1 MAARYGKDTG
11 GSKARLSAIWPRKGK
26 KCYNRATLLVYH
38 YQNSDL
44 NAVAVIMAD
53 AVSRQAFSDLIGSI
67 YDCAL
72 DPSRWERTLADIKD
86 ALDCHGITLTLSDLR
101 YDRLLLQKAA
111 GLEAPALEQ
120 LPKHAPEMHARLRDA
135 LASWPSLDE
144 PHVVS
149 RHFSPAYIETS
160 PYFQEWARSTGT
172 VDTMALFLMH
182 TPLHLAGLYLGRNVR
197 QGLIT
202 DREIELGRLLLP
214 HLRRAVTISNVLD
227 IRTIEGTRMAEAL
240 DALRCAVVLVNEH
253 GTILHANRAAED
265 MQDGGG
271 PIQSA
276 QGILQ
281 PTAPSAATELRAA
294 IKLAAGNEASIGKMG
309 LAIRLTEPDVPPI
322 VAHVLPLTGSDFRT
336 RLQPAAV
343 AAVFIGAPPDAQEGG
358 DALAAAFGLTPA
370 ETKVLASLF
379 AGRTLDETAATLG
392 ITRPTVKTHLEH
404 IFLKTGA
411 TRQAELM
418 RLWTGLISPTGSNA

>member
-1 MAARYGKDTG
+1 M
-11 GSKARLSAIWPRKGK
+11 
-26 KCYNRATLLVYH
+26 
-38 YQNSDL
+38 
-44 NAVAVIMAD
+44 
-53 AVSRQAFSDLIGSI
+53 SRQAFSDLIGSI

-86 ALDCHGITLTLSDLR
+86 ALDCFGITLTLSDLR

-111 GLEAPALEQ
+111 GLEALALEQ
-120 LPKHAPEMHARLRDA
+120 LTKHAPEMIARLRDA

-172 VDTMALFLMH
+172 VDTMALYLMH
-182 TPLHLAGLYLGRNVR
+182 TPLHLAGLYLGRNER

-202 DREIELGRLLLP
+202 EREIELGKLLLP

-227 IRTIEGTRMAEAL
+227 VRTIEGARMAEAL
-240 DALRCAVVLVNEH
+240 DALRCGVVLTNER
-253 GTILHANRAAED
+253 GTILHANRSAEHMLD
-265 MQDGGG
+265 KRG
-271 PIQSA
+271 PIQGT
-276 QGILQ
+276 QGVLQ
-281 PTAPSAATELRAA
+281 ATAPSAASELRSALT
-294 IKLAAGNEASIGKMG
+294 LAAGNEAGIGKTG
-309 LAIRLTEPDVPPI
+309 LAIRLTEPDAPPMF
-322 VAHVLPLTGSDFRT
+322 AHVLPLTGSDFRT

-343 AAVFIGAPPDAQEGG
+343 AAVFIGAPPDAQDGA
-358 DALAAAFGLTPA
+358 DAVAAAFGLTPA

-379 AGRTLDETAATLG
+379 AGRTLNETAAALG
-392 ITRPTVKTHLEH
+392 ISRPTAKTHLEH
-404 IFLKTGA
+404 IFSKTGV

-418 RLWTGLISPTGSNA
+418 RLWTGLISPTGSNM